1 MMLYHM
7 NLAAK
12 QTHEYNGNKFEL
24 VVYHVEENSHLRGYI
39 SSGGFSGCIVEMSD
53 ETASD
58 MKVVTKADPVAM
70 LISVMKDEINAG
82 KFPLPSK
89 T

>member
-1 MMLYHM
+1 MFFHM

-12 QTHEYNGNKFEL
+12 YKHEFAGHTFEL
-24 VVYHVEENSHLRGYI
+24 VVYRSEEDGHLRGYI
-39 SSGGFSGCIVEMSD
+39 SSGGFSERIVEMSG

-58 MKVVTKADPVAM
+58 METVTGSDPVEA
-70 LISVMKDEINAG
+70 LISVMRDEIDAG
-82 KFPLPSK
+82 KFLLPSS

>member
-1 MMLYHM
+1 MFYHM
-7 NLAAK
+7 HLAAK
-12 QTHEYNGNKFEL
+12 EIHEYDGNEFEL
-24 VVYHVEENSHLRGYI
+24 VVYRAEEDGHLRGYI
-39 SSGGFSGCIVEMSD
+39 SSGGFSDRIVEMSG

-58 MKVVTKADPVAM
+58 LKADRGDDPPAM

-82 KFPLPSK
+82 KFPLPRS

>member
-1 MMLYHM
+1 MFYHM

-12 QTHEYNGNKFEL
+12 EIHEYDGNEFEL
-24 VVYHVEENSHLRGYI
+24 VVYRAEEDGHLRGYI
-39 SSGGFSGCIVEMSD
+39 SSGGFSDRIVEMSG
-53 ETASD
+53 EVASD
-58 MKVVTKADPVAM
+58 MKAVTGSDPVAT

-82 KFPLPSK
+82 KFPLPSN

>member
-1 MMLYHM
+1 MFYHM

-12 QTHEYNGNKFEL
+12 ETHKFEGNEFEL
-24 VVYHVEENSHLRGYI
+24 VVYRAEEDGHLRGYI
-39 SSGGFSGCIVEMSD
+39 SSGGFSDRIAEISG

-58 MKVVTKADPVAM
+58 MKSETGNDPADT
-70 LISVMKDEINAG
+70 LISLMKDEINAG
-82 KFPLPSK
+82 KFPLSND